1 MRDFRPL
8 GWELGAADILIGE
21 TKVTPADTSVIT
33 VHRPIPTEQIKLLIF
48 DLDGTLIDSQLDLAN
63 AVNAM
68 LRHFGRRELSREAIA
83 NYIGD
88 GAPMLIRRALGDPDD
103 SRYMHEALD
112 FFLHYYREHKLD
124 NTTLYPGIREALA
137 AVRWVESDGRRME
150 RQFAVLSNKP
160 VGPSTKIL
168 EGLGVRDLFVQVYG
182 GNSFATKKPDPMG
195 ANALLEETG
204 TPAEQAMIIGD
215 SEIDVLTARNAGT
228 WSCGVNYGF
237 RPDTL
242 KVVPPDVV
250 IDAPRELP
258 LVFTKGYEEEF
269 DN

>member
-1 MRDFRPL
+1 M
-8 GWELGAADILIGE
+8 
-21 TKVTPADTSVIT
+21 IT
-33 VHRPIPTEQIKLLIF
+33 VHRPIPAEQIRLLIF
-48 DLDGTLIDSQLDLAN
+48 DLDGTLIDSQLDLAH

-68 LRHFGRRELSREAIA
+68 LRHFGRQELSPAAIA

-88 GAPMLIRRALGDPDD
+88 GAPMLVRRALGDPDD

-112 FFLHYYREHKLD
+112 FFLQYYREHKLD
-124 NTTLYPGIREALA
+124 NTTLYPGIREALE
-137 AVRWVESDGRRME
+137 AVRWAESNGSRLE
-150 RQFAVLSNKP
+150 RKFAVLSNKP
-160 VGPSTKIL
+160 VRPSAQIL
-168 EGLGVRDLFVQVYG
+168 EGLGLRDMFVQVYG

-195 ANALLEETG
+195 ANALLQETG
-204 TPAEQAMIIGD
+204 TPPEQAIIIGD
-215 SEIDVLTARNAGT
+215 SEIDVITARNAGT

-250 IDAPRELP
+250 IDIPRELP
-258 LVFTKGYEEEF
+258 LVFNKDYEEEF

>member
-1 MRDFRPL
+1 
-8 GWELGAADILIGE
+8 
-21 TKVTPADTSVIT
+21 VIT
-33 VHRPIPTEQIKLLIF
+33 VHRPIPSEQIKLLIF

-63 AVNAM
+63 SVNAM
-68 LRHFGRRELSREAIA
+68 LRHFGRKELSREVIA
-83 NYIGD
+83 TYIGD

-103 SRYMHEALD
+103 GQYMREALD

-124 NTTLYPGIREALA
+124 NTTLYPGVREALD
-137 AVRWVESDGRRME
+137 AVRWIDDNGHRVERR
-150 RQFAVLSNKP
+150 FAVLSNKP
-160 VGPSTKIL
+160 VRPSSQIL
-168 EGLGVRDLFVQVYG
+168 EGLGLRDRFVQVYG

-195 ANALLEETG
+195 ANALLAETG
-204 TPAEQAMIIGD
+204 TPPEQAIIIGD
-215 SEIDVLTARNAGT
+215 SEIDVITARNAGT

-250 IDAPRELP
+250 IDHPRELP
-258 LVFTKGYEEEF
+258 LVFTKDYEEEF

>member
-1 MRDFRPL
+1 M
-8 GWELGAADILIGE
+8 
-21 TKVTPADTSVIT
+21 IT
-33 VHRPIPTEQIKLLIF
+33 VHRPIPTEQIRLLIF

-63 AVNAM
+63 SVNAM
-68 LRHFGRRELSREAIA
+68 LRHFGRRELSPEVIA

-137 AVRWVESDGRRME
+137 AVRWVENNGGRTE

-160 VGPSTKIL
+160 VRPSTQIL
-168 EGLGVRDLFVQVYG
+168 EGLGLRDMFVQVYG

-195 ANALLEETG
+195 AHALLEETG
-204 TPAEQAMIIGD
+204 TPAEQAIIIGD
-215 SEIDVLTARNAGT
+215 SEIDVITARNAGT

-250 IDAPRELP
+250 IDAPQELP
-258 LVFTKGYEEEF
+258 LVFNKDYEEEF

>member
-1 MRDFRPL
+1 M
-8 GWELGAADILIGE
+8 
-21 TKVTPADTSVIT
+21 IT
-33 VHRPIPTEQIKLLIF
+33 VHRPIPSEQIRLLIF
-48 DLDGTLIDSQLDLAN
+48 DLDGTLIDSEVDLAN
-63 AVNAM
+63 SVNAM
-68 LRHFGRRELSREAIA
+68 LRHFGRKELSHEVIA
-83 NYIGD
+83 TYIGD

-103 SRYMHEALD
+103 GHFMHAALD

-124 NTTLYPGIREALA
+124 NTQLYPGIREALA
-137 AVRWVESDGRRME
+137 AVRWMENTGHRTE

-160 VGPSTKIL
+160 VRPSSQIL
-168 EGLGVRDLFVQVYG
+168 EGLGVRELFVQVYG

-195 ANALLEETG
+195 ANALLAETG
-204 TPAEQAMIIGD
+204 TRPEEAMIIGD
-215 SEIDVLTARNAGT
+215 SEIDILTARNAGT

-250 IDAPRELP
+250 IDHPRELP
-258 LVFTKGYEEEF
+258 LVFTKDYEEEF

>member
-1 MRDFRPL
+1 M
-8 GWELGAADILIGE
+8 
-21 TKVTPADTSVIT
+21 IT
-33 VHRPIPTEQIKLLIF
+33 VHRPIPSEQIRLLIF

-63 AVNAM
+63 SVNAM
-68 LRHFGRRELSREAIA
+68 LRHFGRRELAPEVIA

-103 SRYMHEALD
+103 SRYMHEGLD
-112 FFLHYYREHKLD
+112 FFLQYYREHKLD

-137 AVRWVESDGRRME
+137 AVRWIENNGRRME

-160 VGPSTKIL
+160 VRPSTQIL
-168 EGLGVRDLFVQVYG
+168 EGLGLRDMFVQIYG

-204 TPAEQAMIIGD
+204 TPAEQAIIIGD
-215 SEIDVLTARNAGT
+215 SEIDIITARNAGT

-250 IDAPRELP
+250 IDSPRELP
-258 LVFTKGYEEEF
+258 LVFNQDYEEEF
-269 DN
+269 EN

>member
-1 MRDFRPL
+1 
-8 GWELGAADILIGE
+8 
-21 TKVTPADTSVIT
+21 VIT
-33 VHRPIPTEQIKLLIF
+33 VHRPIPAEQIRLLIF
-48 DLDGTLIDSQLDLAN
+48 DLDGTLIDSQLDLAH

-68 LRHFGRRELSREAIA
+68 LRHFGRQELSQAAIA

-88 GAPMLIRRALGDPDD
+88 GAPMLVRRALGDPDD

-112 FFLHYYREHKLD
+112 FFLQYYREHKLD
-124 NTTLYPGIREALA
+124 NTTLYPGIREALE
-137 AVRWVESDGRRME
+137 AVRWAENNGSRLE
-150 RQFAVLSNKP
+150 RKFAVLSNKP
-160 VGPSTKIL
+160 VRPSAQIL
-168 EGLGVRDLFVQVYG
+168 EGLGLRDMFVQVYG

-195 ANALLEETG
+195 ANAILQETG
-204 TPAEQAMIIGD
+204 MRPEQAIIIGD
-215 SEIDVLTARNAGT
+215 SEIDVITARNAGT

-250 IDAPRELP
+250 IDAPGELA
-258 LVFTKGYEEEF
+258 LVFNQDYEEEF

>member
-1 MRDFRPL
+1 M
-8 GWELGAADILIGE
+8 
-21 TKVTPADTSVIT
+21 IT
-33 VHRPIPTEQIKLLIF
+33 VHRPIPAEQIRLLIF
-48 DLDGTLIDSQLDLAN
+48 DLDGTLIDSQLDLAH

-68 LRHFGRRELSREAIA
+68 LRHFGRQELSQAAIA

-88 GAPMLIRRALGDPDD
+88 GAPMLVRRALGDPDD

-112 FFLHYYREHKLD
+112 FFLQYYREHKLD
-124 NTTLYPGIREALA
+124 NTTLYPGIREALE
-137 AVRWVESDGRRME
+137 AVRWAENSGSRLE
-150 RQFAVLSNKP
+150 RKFAVLSNKP
-160 VGPSTKIL
+160 VRPSAQIL
-168 EGLGVRDLFVQVYG
+168 EGLGLRDMFVQVYG

-195 ANALLEETG
+195 ANAILQETG
-204 TPAEQAMIIGD
+204 MRPEQAIIIGD
-215 SEIDVLTARNAGT
+215 SEIDVITARNAGT

-250 IDAPRELP
+250 IDAPRELA
-258 LVFTKGYEEEF
+258 LVFNQDYEEEF

>member
-1 MRDFRPL
+1 M
-8 GWELGAADILIGE
+8 
-21 TKVTPADTSVIT
+21 IT
-33 VHRPIPTEQIKLLIF
+33 VHRPIPTGQIRLLIF

-68 LRHFGRRELSREAIA
+68 LRHFGRRELSPEVIA

-137 AVRWVESDGRRME
+137 AVRWIENNGHRME

-160 VGPSTKIL
+160 VRPSTQIL
-168 EGLGVRDLFVQVYG
+168 EGLGLRDMFVQVYG

-204 TPAEQAMIIGD
+204 TPAEQAIIIGD
-215 SEIDVLTARNAGT
+215 SEIDVITARNAGT

-250 IDAPRELP
+250 IDTPRELP
-258 LVFTKGYEEEF
+258 LVFNKDYEEEF

>member
-1 MRDFRPL
+1 M
-8 GWELGAADILIGE
+8 
-21 TKVTPADTSVIT
+21 IT
-33 VHRPIPTEQIKLLIF
+33 VHRPIPSEQIRLLIF
-48 DLDGTLIDSQLDLAN
+48 DLDGTLIDSEMDLAN
-63 AVNAM
+63 SVNAM
-68 LRHFGRRELSREAIA
+68 LRHFGRKELSHEVIA
-83 NYIGD
+83 TYIGD

-103 SRYMHEALD
+103 GHFMHAALD

-124 NTTLYPGIREALA
+124 NTTLYPGIRQALE
-137 AVRWVESDGRRME
+137 AVRWRENTGHRTE

-160 VGPSTKIL
+160 VRPSSQIL
-168 EGLGVRDLFVQVYG
+168 EGLGVRELFVQVYG

-195 ANALLEETG
+195 ANALLAETG
-204 TPAEQAMIIGD
+204 TRPEEAMIIGD
-215 SEIDVLTARNAGT
+215 SEIDILTARNAGT

-250 IDAPRELP
+250 IDHPRELP

>member
-1 MRDFRPL
+1 M
-8 GWELGAADILIGE
+8 
-21 TKVTPADTSVIT
+21 IT
-33 VHRPIPTEQIKLLIF
+33 VHRPIPAEQIRLLIF
-48 DLDGTLIDSQLDLAN
+48 DLDGTLIDSQLDLAH

-68 LRHFGRRELSREAIA
+68 LRHFGRQELSQAAIA

-88 GAPMLIRRALGDPDD
+88 GAPMLVRRALGDPDD

-112 FFLHYYREHKLD
+112 FFLQYYREHKLD
-124 NTTLYPGIREALA
+124 NTTLYPGIREALD
-137 AVRWVESDGRRME
+137 AVRWVENNGSRLE
-150 RQFAVLSNKP
+150 RKFAVLSNKP
-160 VGPSTKIL
+160 VRPSTQIL
-168 EGLGVRDLFVQVYG
+168 EGLGLRDMFVQVYG

-195 ANALLEETG
+195 ANALLQETG
-204 TPAEQAMIIGD
+204 TPPEQAIIIGD
-215 SEIDVLTARNAGT
+215 SEIDVITARNAGT

-258 LVFTKGYEEEF
+258 LVFNQDYEEEF

>member
-1 MRDFRPL
+1 
-8 GWELGAADILIGE
+8 
-21 TKVTPADTSVIT
+21 VIT
-33 VHRPIPTEQIKLLIF
+33 VNRPIPTEQIRLLIF

-63 AVNAM
+63 SVNAM
-68 LRHFGRRELSREAIA
+68 LRHFGRRELSQEVIA

-103 SRYMHEALD
+103 GHYMHEALD

-137 AVRWVESDGRRME
+137 AVRWIENNGGRME

-160 VGPSTKIL
+160 VRPSSQIL
-168 EGLGVRDLFVQVYG
+168 EGLGLRDMFVQVYG

-204 TPAEQAMIIGD
+204 TPAEQAIIIGD
-215 SEIDVLTARNAGT
+215 SEIDVITARNAGT

-250 IDAPRELP
+250 IDTPRELP
-258 LVFTKGYEEEF
+258 LVFNKDYEEEF